1 MIWFSWFAVDC
12 GLVLLW
18 AGWWV
23 DVRGFLLG
31 FCEFAAFWVCVVGA
45 AVF

>member
-1 MIWFSWFAVDC
+1 MIWFSWFAVACD
-12 GLVLLW
+12 LVLFV
-18 AGWWV
+18 GWMV